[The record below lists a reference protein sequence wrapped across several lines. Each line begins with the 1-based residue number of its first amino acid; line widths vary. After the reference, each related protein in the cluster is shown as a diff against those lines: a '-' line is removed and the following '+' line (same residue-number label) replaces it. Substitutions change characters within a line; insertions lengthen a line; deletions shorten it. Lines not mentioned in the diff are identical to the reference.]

1 MDNRKEV
8 KRENKQV
15 RKLKKLRGL
24 ESKSKTSTNKYKKL
38 KQKVYNPFIESRKDM
53 KKMGASMDKVK
64 NPIPNFNPDPTPD
77 KAFKKMVLKQ
87 GFNKPMSK
95 SQTAAIKKDNDRK
108 KWKKM
113 YPGGAIEMT
122 GHPGEWLMGGGSL
135 FGLKTAKTAIGRVMQ
150 AGSNVVINSAKKS
163 IKPSSIGSNSL

>member
-53 KKMGASMDKVK
+53 KKMGASMNKVK
-64 NPIPNFNPDPTPD
+64 NPIPKID
-77 KAFKKMVLKQ
+77 
-87 GFNKPMSK
+87 
-95 SQTAAIKKDNDRK
+95 
-108 KWKKM
+108 
-113 YPGGAIEMT
+113 
-122 GHPGEWLMGGGSL
+122 
-135 FGLKTAKTAIGRVMQ
+135 Q
-150 AGSNVVINSAKKS
+150 A
-163 IKPSSIGSNSL
+163 L